1 MKLLLEKFGFNNC
14 EYVENGCCGM
24 AGSFGYFKD
33 KYDISIALAER
44 DLIPRIKK
52 SKGEIAVVAAG
63 VSCREQINHG
73 TDAQAKHPVEI
84 IAEII

>member
-1 MKLLLEKFGFNNC
+1 
-14 EYVENGCCGM
+14 M

-33 KYDISIALAER
+33 KYDMSIALAER

-52 SKGEIAVVAAG
+52 SKGKIAVVAAG

-73 TDAQAKHPVEI
+73 TAELAKHPVEI

>member
-1 MKLLLEKFGFNNC
+1 
-14 EYVENGCCGM
+14 M

-33 KYDISIALAER
+33 KYDMSIALANR
-44 DLIPRIKK
+44 DLIPRINR
-52 SKGEIAVVAAG
+52 SEGEIAVVAAG

-73 TDAQAKHPVEI
+73 TDTRAKHPVEI